1 MHIPAGAGL
10 ECKNYPKI
18 YLREVFAVKHNWNLF
33 LCIQKRFFRFLYF
46 IHASGMSFLY
56 ISIILYRLRVTISA
70 QAYDAIVNFH
80 NFSSC
85 DTVDLKYK
93 RNF

>member
-1 MHIPAGAGL
+1 MNNENIDKQNHQ
-10 ECKNYPKI
+10 
-18 YLREVFAVKHNWNLF
+18 KHNY
-33 LCIQKRFFRFLYF
+33 IVKYQRFFRFLYF